1 MALQKNQMVDVK
13 PKSMMK
19 SIKIKT
25 QRNIR
30 QHHMMT
36 MMFLSRAR
44 ISIMIAKTSPL
55 TLNQSQKL

>member
-1 MALQKNQMVDVK
+1 MALQKNLMVDVK

-30 QHHMMT
+30 QHHMMA
-36 MMFLSRAR
+36 MMFLSRAP
-44 ISIMIAKTSPL
+44 ISITIAKTSPL

>member
-30 QHHMMT
+30 QHHMMA

-44 ISIMIAKTSPL
+44 ISITIAKTSPL